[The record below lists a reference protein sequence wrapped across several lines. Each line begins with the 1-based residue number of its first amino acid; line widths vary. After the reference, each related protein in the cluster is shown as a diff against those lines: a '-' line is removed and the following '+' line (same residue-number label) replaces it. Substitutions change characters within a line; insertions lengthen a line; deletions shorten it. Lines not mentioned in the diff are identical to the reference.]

1 MLILGKLTNRILDH
15 AQRLRKK
22 VAGASSRL
30 SQHAESIGTVCDSSA
45 LHIIGLDHGAKVRLR
60 RRFPL
65 QLLLGALRVIP
76 VPAGQLF
83 ATISRSIHFALQKH
97 KLPKAGFCQISF
109 RGFHFGFLLSAKD
122 GQVIP
127 INSDQPFNRKG
138 LLSNPSRQC

>member
-1 MLILGKLTNRILDH
+1 LTSANLYGRI
-15 AQRLRKK
+15 ARPKFKKISQTARLVQPTFVQSLVPLCKTK
-22 VAGASSRL
+22 SL
-30 SQHAESIGTVCDSSA
+30 LEIG
-45 LHIIGLDHGAKVRLR
+45 VRG
-60 RRFPL
+60 P
-65 QLLLGALRVIP
+65 IP

-122 GQVIP
+122 GQVSP
-127 INSDQPFNRKG
+127 INPDQPFHRKG